1 MADTSHAHEEDLR
14 RLRES
19 SADALL
25 QRYEEKVSAYR
36 NHYRK
41 TMADAFESI
50 LEVEIA
56 HRLGDDQLADESRAQ
71 AVANLEEADTAK
83 DKYEDYERRLAALEA
98 LLDEEDGLEKAFA
111 RLLHSDNEDDSAPQS
126 DAQ

>member
-1 MADTSHAHEEDLR
+1 MENVPMADTIHAHEDDLR

-25 QRYEEKVSAYR
+25 QRYEEKVTAYR

-50 LEVEIA
+50 L
-56 HRLGDDQLADESRAQ
+56 
-71 AVANLEEADTAK
+71 
-83 DKYEDYERRLAALEA
+83 
-98 LLDEEDGLEKAFA
+98 
-111 RLLHSDNEDDSAPQS
+111 
-126 DAQ
+126 